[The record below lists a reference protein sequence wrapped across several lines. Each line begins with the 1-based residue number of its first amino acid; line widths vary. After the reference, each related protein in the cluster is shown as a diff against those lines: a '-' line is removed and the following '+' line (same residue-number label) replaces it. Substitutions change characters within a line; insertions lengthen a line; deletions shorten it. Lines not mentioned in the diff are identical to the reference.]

1 MHRGRNNITEGW
13 GEYWGAVQCAWNSI
27 WDDEKFLEMDNDD
40 NCITVQIYIM
50 PLYYTL
56 KNG

>member
-27 WDDEKFLEMDNDD
+27 WDDEKFLEMDLWLAVVDQQF
-40 NCITVQIYIM
+40 VH
-50 PLYYTL
+50 
-56 KNG
+56 